1 MPPLRDIPAL
11 DGMRGIAATLVVG
24 FHVIVF
30 AVGLD
35 PAGFS
40 LEPEQAPAARNWLAW
55 GFIGV
60 DFFFVLSAFLLAQ
73 PFLAKGLDVDLN
85 GYAGK
90 RLLRVVPPYYA
101 SILLG
106 WILVGHTG
114 HEWFAIDGRQL
125 WTHLS
130 FLHSFWADTHLQVN
144 AAYWTL
150 AIELQFY
157 LLLPLLALPFRT
169 KWWPAALAACLA
181 ITLAYRYWA
190 AGGDGIAELR
200 LRELQLPAFL
210 WHFGLGITMARL
222 RQGLRRKQ
230 LRPRTL
236 DSCIAATV
244 AACIVLPTWVLRNSP
259 TVFGFTDPWPIVAYR
274 PIVAV
279 GFAVVILLA
288 CTGAGRV
295 AAVLQAPPLRALGD
309 WSYALYLVHYPVGAF
324 LVMRM
329 PSLFRLDLGELA
341 LVCTTVSILA
351 AAAFHR
357 AVEVP
362 ALRLK
367 DHVTA
372 LRTRRGVIEPPTP
385 GAP

>member
-1 MPPLRDIPAL
+1 MRDIPAL

-40 LEPEQAPAARNWLAW
+40 LAPEQAPAARNWLSW

-73 PFLAKGLDVDLN
+73 PFLAKGLAVDWR

-106 WILVGHTG
+106 WLLVGHTG
-114 HEWFAIDGRQL
+114 HPWFAIDWRQL
-125 WTHLS
+125 WTHVA
-130 FLHSFWADTHLQVN
+130 FLHSFWGDTHLAVSPV
-144 AAYWTL
+144 YWTL

-157 LLLPLLALPFRT
+157 LLLPLLALPFRG
-169 KWWPAALAACLA
+169 KHWPTALAAALAV
-181 ITLAYRYWA
+181 TVAYRWWVA
-190 AGGDGIAELR
+190 QGDGIPELR
-200 LRELQLPAFL
+200 LREAQMPAYL
-210 WHFGLGITMARL
+210 WHFALGIAMARL
-222 RQGLRRKQ
+222 RQPLRRKT
-230 LRPRTL
+230 LRPRAL
-236 DSCIAATV
+236 DASIAAAV
-244 AACIVLPTWVLRNSP
+244 LACIVLPTLVLRSQSS
-259 TVFGFTDPWPIVAYR
+259 VFGFMDPWPIVLYR
-274 PIVAV
+274 PMVAV

-295 AAVLQAPPLRALGD
+295 ARFLESPPLRALGA
-309 WSYALYLVHYPVGAF
+309 WSYPLYLVHYPVGAF
-324 LVMRM
+324 LVLNA
-329 PSLFRLDLGELA
+329 PSLFRLSLGELA
-341 LVCTTVSILA
+341 FVLTVASILV

-367 DHVTA
+367 DHVAA
-372 LRTRRGVIEPPTP
+372 LRTRRGVIEPPIP
-385 GAP
+385 SKP